1 MCRTWFNVNDMTKM
15 IQIRNVPDRVHREV
29 KARAVRAG
37 MSLSDYLLREIE
49 HLIEA
54 PTIED
59 VLDRRASR
67 KRPSLS
73 ETPAE
78 AVRAERAAR

>member
-1 MCRTWFNVNDMTKM
+1 MWPTWFNVIDMTKM
-15 IQIRNVPDRVHREV
+15 IQIRNVPDQVHREV
-29 KARAVRAG
+29 KTRAIRAG

-54 PTIED
+54 PTIEE
-59 VLDRRASR
+59 VLDRRGSR
-67 KRPSLS
+67 RRPSLS